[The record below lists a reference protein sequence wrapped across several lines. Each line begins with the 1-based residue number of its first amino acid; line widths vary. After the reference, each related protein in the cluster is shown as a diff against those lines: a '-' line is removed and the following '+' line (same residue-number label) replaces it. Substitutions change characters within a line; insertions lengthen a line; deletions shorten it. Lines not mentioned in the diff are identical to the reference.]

1 VILSHLDIS
10 ATVCADVCEY
20 RSLLV
25 SPMGDENHLKVK
37 EWGET
42 GQGASKEY
50 EGDKWMND
58 MLISLS
64 HN

>member
-1 VILSHLDIS
+1 
-10 ATVCADVCEY
+10 VCADVCEY

-42 GQGASKEY
+42 GQGVSKEY
-50 EGDKWMND
+50 EGDKWIND